1 VPSEV
6 PILLAEVVIQ
16 RFDVGVGLHSYKDAP
31 HETWQWQNRL
41 CYTCIM
47 NMQDHDEYDTAYLDR
62 RINPKFRKWL
72 KKP

>member
-1 VPSEV
+1 MM
-6 PILLAEVVIQ
+6 Q
-16 RFDVGVGLHSYKDAP
+16 RFDAEVGVGLHSYKDAP

-47 NMQDHDEYDTAYLDR
+47 GEQDHDEYDAAYLKR
-62 RINPKFRKWL
+62 RVNARPRKWL